1 MDLIERYLAN
11 MRLLLPK
18 VQRDDIIAEL
28 RDVLTVCR
36 NEEAAKLGR
45 PLTLD
50 EDENLL
56 REFGHPIVV
65 AGRYRS
71 QQQYLIGPDLYPVYT
86 FVLKLVLA
94 IILCAALLFAVVGS
108 VAASMPAGPAITQ
121 AIRIAWTGSFAA
133 VGSITVV
140 FAVLQR
146 YSAPLRLFHWR
157 ARDLPAIRER
167 RVTPVVDHVA
177 GIVAS
182 AFFILLWIHVV
193 PMPSAIPVGPGQGL
207 HLALAPVWQTLYW
220 PVLGAVVCAIAVHAV
235 RLTRTGRG
243 RLGHGLD
250 LALQLG
256 FLIVSTIALRAGHW
270 IVVSAIGMPAQALAT
285 VDHGAN
291 ITLQIALVVVVCIAV
306 IRAGY
311 DLWQLFRAD
320 ETVKAALS

>member
-11 MRLLLPK
+11 MRVLLPK
-18 VQRDDIIAEL
+18 AQRDDIIAEL

-50 EDENLL
+50 EDESLL
-56 REFGHPIVV
+56 REFGHPVLV
-65 AGRYRS
+65 AGRYRN

-94 IILCAALLFAVVGS
+94 IILCAALLFAAVGS
-108 VAASMPAGPAITQ
+108 VAASSAAGPAIAQ
-121 AIRIAWTGSFAA
+121 AMQIAWTGAFAA
-133 VGSITVV
+133 VGAITVI
-140 FAVLQR
+140 FALLQR
-146 YSAPLRLFHWR
+146 YPASVRLFHWR
-157 ARDLPAIRER
+157 ARDLPAIRGR
-167 RVTPVVDHVA
+167 RVTSFVDHVA
-177 GIVAS
+177 GIVAN

-220 PVLGAVVCAIAVHAV
+220 PVLGAAACAIAVHAV

-256 FLIVSTIALRAGHW
+256 FLIVSIVALRAGHW
-270 IVVSAIGMPAQALAT
+270 IVVGGIGMPAPALAAL
-285 VDHGAN
+285 DHGVN
-291 ITLQIALVVVVCIAV
+291 IGLQITLIVIVCVAG
-306 IRAGY
+306 IRAAY
-311 DLWQLFRAD
+311 DLWQLFRA
-320 ETVKAALS
+320 EEAIKAA